1 MKRKNSNA
9 AAYRHTE
16 DLRILILLSYF
27 ILLGA
32 IIVAANSIFA
42 KNVQQIYNTILYYF
56 AACAVKDTGSNCGAI
71 KEDLETLATPGV
83 WITFQICLG
92 AYPGVQLL
100 YVVNFGD
107 ILRKCLLHVRCKK
120 PSTPTQ

>member
-9 AAYRHTE
+9 AGYRHTE

-32 IIVAANSIFA
+32 SIVAANSIYA
-42 KNVQQIYNTILYYF
+42 RNVQQYFRTIFYYF
-56 AACAVKDTGSNCGAI
+56 AACAVKDTSSNCDAI
-71 KEDLETLATPGV
+71 IEDLETLATPGT
-83 WITFQICLG
+83 WITLQICLG

-107 ILRKCLLHVRCKK
+107 ILRKCLLHVRCKNA
-120 PSTPTQ
+120 STPTQ